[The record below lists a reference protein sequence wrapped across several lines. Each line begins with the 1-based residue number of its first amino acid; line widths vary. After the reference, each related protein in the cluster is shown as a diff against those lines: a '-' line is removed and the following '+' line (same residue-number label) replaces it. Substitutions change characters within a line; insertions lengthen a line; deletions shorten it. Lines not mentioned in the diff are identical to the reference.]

1 MTLSMCRKGRLS
13 AILGVALLSLFVFWS
28 LGLAAEGGGHGGGH
42 DSERVWD
49 LGYRFLNFALLV
61 IILFVVIRK
70 TAIKDFFSNR
80 REEIKRKFEDLKK
93 ERDAAERRYQ
103 ELENELKA
111 FELKKEEILKQFE
124 LEGTAEKE
132 RIIDEAKQRSRQ
144 ILEQTDLTIQREI
157 QAARERLQAEM
168 AEVASQ
174 KAQEIIEKQIKDR
187 DQDQLINEFIERVE
201 KLH

>member
-1 MTLSMCRKGRLS
+1 MTLSKCRKGRLS
-13 AILGVALLSLFVFWS
+13 AILGIALLGLFVFWG
-28 LGLAAEGGGHGGGH
+28 LGLAAEGGGHGGH

-111 FELKKEEILKQFE
+111 FELKKKEILKQFE
-124 LEGTAEKE
+124 LEGTVEKE
-132 RIIDEAKQRSRQ
+132 KIIAEAKERSKQ
-144 ILEQTDLTIQREI
+144 ILEQTDLAIQREI
-157 QAARERLQAEM
+157 QAARDRLQAEM

-187 DQDQLINEFIERVE
+187 DQDQLINEFIEKVE